1 MLRRLLLSASRS
13 ERMQGVATGTRF
25 TRAIVDRF
33 VAGEHV
39 SDAVGVAA
47 DIVASGRV
55 ATIDRLGEAV
65 TDSQQAAAA
74 RDAYLELLDALTAN
88 GLTEG
93 CEVSLK
99 LSSVGQLLAD
109 DGEETAFRHAMAI
122 CERAQEYGTTVTLD
136 MEDHTTTDSTLSILE
151 RLRGHVP
158 SVGVAVQAYLY
169 RTESDCENLAVEGS
183 RVRLCKGAYDESES
197 VAYQSGKEID
207 LSFVRCLKTLMREES
222 YPMVASHD
230 PRILEIAQ
238 ALAIH
243 NDRPK
248 GSYELQM
255 LLGVRPEEQQ
265 RLADEGERVRVYIP
279 YGEDWYE
286 YMVRRMAEK
295 PGNLGLFLKSMTSK
309 K

>member
-1 MLRRLLLSASRS
+1 M
-13 ERMQGVATGTRF
+13 
-25 TRAIVDRF
+25 
-33 VAGEHV
+33 
-39 SDAVGVAA
+39 
-47 DIVASGRV
+47 
-55 ATIDRLGEAV
+55 
-65 TDSQQAAAA
+65 
-74 RDAYLELLDALTAN
+74 
-88 GLTEG
+88 
-93 CEVSLK
+93 
-99 LSSVGQLLAD
+99 
-109 DGEETAFRHAMAI
+109 
-122 CERAQEYGTTVTLD
+122 
-136 MEDHTTTDSTLSILE
+136 
-151 RLRGHVP
+151 
-158 SVGVAVQAYLY
+158 
-169 RTESDCENLAVEGS
+169 
-183 RVRLCKGAYDESES
+183 RLCKGAYDESES